1 MKRITIYALLLT
13 LLFSS
18 CGDFLDEY
26 STDQR
31 YCENADD
38 LEALMIG
45 EGFLGFRKDGYYN
58 QGTLSKSILESEA
71 NQSMYFPWIHV
82 VDDDAEAFLVNYVTE
97 DTGTPY
103 YMLGKLANWSED
115 PFSSI
120 QNIQWLDK
128 DWTKLYKH
136 IGALNSIIYQAQEI
150 KGKDRRNEKIELLK
164 HVSGEAHFLRAF
176 YYFYLANA
184 YGLPYSTASAST
196 DFSVPLK
203 VSEVIEDKH
212 FTRATCEEVYQQ
224 IWADLEAAESEL
236 EGYSPTTNPKLRVG
250 IGAVKAFKS
259 RVALYMERYQDA
271 IDATNAFSE
280 LDYKL
285 IDLRQHDSNN
295 SFNNRNSSELIFTTG
310 TYNTC
315 YIFINDSTSQWNG
328 DDNRASSFKASN
340 DLMEKYTAND
350 LRLTTFF
357 MKSAKSKAPLPNKYF
372 VQPGDY
378 NYTDIASDI
387 FSIRYAEVLLN
398 KAEALAMLNK
408 NEEARNTLQLLREKR
423 IVGANISD
431 IPTDNQQLIEFIRTE
446 RRMELC
452 FEGHRWFDL
461 RRYSVNSKYPLS
473 EDFCITHPAYTY
485 DAVSNMNYHTG
496 DYRLES
502 YTKDKAAWVIPIPNA
517 TIIFNEGTLTNLVRE
532 KRNIIN
538 KQ

>member
-1 MKRITIYALLLT
+1 MKRIIIYALLLT

-285 IDLRQHDSNN
+285 IDLRQHESNN

-310 TYNTC
+310 TYNAC

-517 TIIFNEGTLTNLVRE
+517 TITFNEGTLTNLVRE

>member
-1 MKRITIYALLLT
+1 MKIITIYALLLT

-26 STDQR
+26 STDQH

-58 QGTLSKSILESEA
+58 QGTLSKSTLESEA

-150 KGKDRRNEKIELLK
+150 KGKDSRNEKIELLK

-176 YYFYLANA
+176 YYFYLANV

-285 IDLRQHDSNN
+285 IDLRQHDSSN

-310 TYNTC
+310 TYNAC

-517 TIIFNEGTLTNLVRE
+517 TITFNEGTLTNLVRE

>member
-1 MKRITIYALLLT
+1 MKRIIIYALLLT

-176 YYFYLANA
+176 YYFYLANV

-259 RVALYMERYQDA
+259 RVALYMERYLDA

-310 TYNTC
+310 TYNAC

-517 TIIFNEGTLTNLVRE
+517 TITFNEGTLTNLVRE

>member
-150 KGKDRRNEKIELLK
+150 KGKDSRNEKIELLK

-176 YYFYLANA
+176 YYFYLSNA

-224 IWADLEAAESEL
+224 IWTDLEAAESEL

-310 TYNTC
+310 TYNAC

-517 TIIFNEGTLTNLVRE
+517 TITFNEGTLTNLVRE

>member
-45 EGFLGFRKDGYYN
+45 EGFLGFRKDSYYN
-58 QGTLSKSILESEA
+58 QGTLSKSTLESEA

-176 YYFYLANA
+176 YYFYLANV

-310 TYNTC
+310 TYNAC

-517 TIIFNEGTLTNLVRE
+517 TITFNEGTLTNLVRE

>member
-176 YYFYLANA
+176 YYFYLANV

-259 RVALYMERYQDA
+259 RVALYMERYLDA

-310 TYNTC
+310 TYNAC

-357 MKSAKSKAPLPNKYF
+357 MKSAKCKAPLPNKYF

-517 TIIFNEGTLTNLVRE
+517 TITFNEGTLTNLVRE

>member
-150 KGKDRRNEKIELLK
+150 KGKDSRNEKIELLK

-285 IDLRQHDSNN
+285 IDLRQHDSSN

-310 TYNTC
+310 TYNAC

-517 TIIFNEGTLTNLVRE
+517 TITFNEGTLTNLVRE

>member
-18 CGDFLDEY
+18 CGNFLDEY

-176 YYFYLANA
+176 YYFYLANV

-310 TYNTC
+310 TYNAC

-517 TIIFNEGTLTNLVRE
+517 TITFNEGTLTNLVRE

>member
-164 HVSGEAHFLRAF
+164 HISGEAHFLRAF
-176 YYFYLANA
+176 YYFYLANV

-285 IDLRQHDSNN
+285 IDLRQHDSSN

-310 TYNTC
+310 TYNAC

-517 TIIFNEGTLTNLVRE
+517 TITFNEGTLTNLVRE

>member
-1 MKRITIYALLLT
+1 MRRITIYALLLT

-176 YYFYLANA
+176 YYFYLANV

-259 RVALYMERYQDA
+259 RVALYMERYLDA

-310 TYNTC
+310 TYNAC

-517 TIIFNEGTLTNLVRE
+517 TITFNEGTLTNLVRE

>member
-150 KGKDRRNEKIELLK
+150 KGKDSRNEKIELLK

-310 TYNTC
+310 TYNAC

-328 DDNRASSFKASN
+328 DDNRASCFKASN

-473 EDFCITHPAYTY
+473 ENFCITHPAYTY

-517 TIIFNEGTLTNLVRE
+517 TITFNEGTLTNLVRE

>member
-150 KGKDRRNEKIELLK
+150 KGKDSRNEKIELLK

-285 IDLRQHDSNN
+285 IDLRQHDSSN

-310 TYNTC
+310 TYNAC

-328 DDNRASSFKASN
+328 DDNRASCFKASN

-517 TIIFNEGTLTNLVRE
+517 TITFNEGTLTNLVRE

>member
-150 KGKDRRNEKIELLK
+150 KGKDSRNEKIELLK

-176 YYFYLANA
+176 YYFYLANV

-259 RVALYMERYQDA
+259 RVALYMERYLDA

-285 IDLRQHDSNN
+285 IDLRQHDSSN

-310 TYNTC
+310 TYNAC

-517 TIIFNEGTLTNLVRE
+517 TITFNEGTLTNLVRE

>member
-310 TYNTC
+310 TYNAC

-328 DDNRASSFKASN
+328 DDNRASCFKASN

-502 YTKDKAAWVIPIPNA
+502 YTKDKAAWVIPIPNT
-517 TIIFNEGTLTNLVRE
+517 TITFNEGTLTNLVRE

>member
-150 KGKDRRNEKIELLK
+150 KGKDSRNEKIELLK

-212 FTRATCEEVYQQ
+212 FTRATCKEVYQQ

-310 TYNTC
+310 TYNAC

-328 DDNRASSFKASN
+328 DDNRASCFKASN

-423 IVGANISD
+423 IVDANISD

-517 TIIFNEGTLTNLVRE
+517 TITFNEGTLTNLVRE

>member
-310 TYNTC
+310 TYNAC

-517 TIIFNEGTLTNLVRE
+517 TITFNEGTLTNLVRE

>member
-176 YYFYLANA
+176 YYFYLANV

-259 RVALYMERYQDA
+259 RVALYMERYLDA

-310 TYNTC
+310 TYNAC

-473 EDFCITHPAYTY
+473 EDFCITHPAYSY

-517 TIIFNEGTLTNLVRE
+517 TITFNEGTLTNLVRE

>member
-1 MKRITIYALLLT
+1 MKIITIYALLLT
-13 LLFSS
+13 LFFSS

-58 QGTLSKSILESEA
+58 QGTLSKSTLESEA

-150 KGKDRRNEKIELLK
+150 KGKDSRNEKIELLK

-176 YYFYLANA
+176 YYFYLANV

-310 TYNTC
+310 TYNAC

-517 TIIFNEGTLTNLVRE
+517 TITFNEGTLTNLVRE

>member
-310 TYNTC
+310 TYNAC

-431 IPTDNQQLIEFIRTE
+431 IPTNNQQLIEFIRTE

-517 TIIFNEGTLTNLVRE
+517 TITFNEGTLTNLVRE

>member
-38 LEALMIG
+38 LEALIIG
-45 EGFLGFRKDGYYN
+45 EGFLGFRKDSYYN
-58 QGTLSKSILESEA
+58 QGTLSKSTLESEA

-176 YYFYLANA
+176 YYFYLANV

-224 IWADLEAAESEL
+224 IWTDLEAAESEL

-310 TYNTC
+310 TYNAC

-328 DDNRASSFKASN
+328 DDNRASFFKASN

-517 TIIFNEGTLTNLVRE
+517 TITFNEGTLTNLVRE

>member
-176 YYFYLANA
+176 YYFYLANV

-259 RVALYMERYQDA
+259 RVALYMERYLDA

-310 TYNTC
+310 TYNAC

-517 TIIFNEGTLTNLVRE
+517 TITFNEGTLTNLVRE

-538 KQ
+538 KL

>member
-1 MKRITIYALLLT
+1 MKIITIYALLLT

-38 LEALMIG
+38 LEALIIG
-45 EGFLGFRKDGYYN
+45 EGFLGFRKDSYYN
-58 QGTLSKSILESEA
+58 QGTLSKSTLESEA

-176 YYFYLANA
+176 YYFYLANV

-224 IWADLEAAESEL
+224 IWTDLEAAESEL

-310 TYNTC
+310 TYNAC

-517 TIIFNEGTLTNLVRE
+517 TITFNEGTLTNLVRE

>member
-176 YYFYLANA
+176 YYFYLANV

-259 RVALYMERYQDA
+259 RVALYMERYLDA

-310 TYNTC
+310 TYNAC

-502 YTKDKAAWVIPIPNA
+502 YTKDKAAWIIPIPNA
-517 TIIFNEGTLTNLVRE
+517 TITFNEGTLTNLVRE

>member
-176 YYFYLANA
+176 YYFYLANV

-310 TYNTC
+310 TYNAC

-517 TIIFNEGTLTNLVRE
+517 TITFNEGTLTNLVRE

>member
-58 QGTLSKSILESEA
+58 QGTLSKSTLESEA

-150 KGKDRRNEKIELLK
+150 KGKDSRNEKIELLK

-310 TYNTC
+310 TYNAC

-328 DDNRASSFKASN
+328 DDNRASCFKASN

-517 TIIFNEGTLTNLVRE
+517 TITFNEGTLTNLVRE

>member
-150 KGKDRRNEKIELLK
+150 KGKDSRNEKIELLK

-176 YYFYLANA
+176 YYFYLANV

-285 IDLRQHDSNN
+285 IDLRQHDSSN

-310 TYNTC
+310 TYNAC

-517 TIIFNEGTLTNLVRE
+517 TITFNEGTLTNLVRE

>member
-45 EGFLGFRKDGYYN
+45 EGFLGFRKDSYYN
-58 QGTLSKSILESEA
+58 QGTLSKSTLESEA

-150 KGKDRRNEKIELLK
+150 KGKDSRNEKIELLK

-285 IDLRQHDSNN
+285 IDLRQHDSSN

-310 TYNTC
+310 TYNAC

-517 TIIFNEGTLTNLVRE
+517 TITFNEGTLTNLVRE

>member
-38 LEALMIG
+38 LEALIIG

-150 KGKDRRNEKIELLK
+150 KGKDSRNEKIELLK

-176 YYFYLANA
+176 YYFYLANV

-285 IDLRQHDSNN
+285 IDLRQHDSSN

-310 TYNTC
+310 TYNAC

-517 TIIFNEGTLTNLVRE
+517 TITFNEGTLTNLVRE

>member
-38 LEALMIG
+38 LEALIIG
-45 EGFLGFRKDGYYN
+45 EGFLGFRKDSYYN
-58 QGTLSKSILESEA
+58 QGTLSKSTLESEA

-176 YYFYLANA
+176 YYFYLANV

-310 TYNTC
+310 TYNAC

-517 TIIFNEGTLTNLVRE
+517 TITFNEGTLTNLVRE

>member
-310 TYNTC
+310 TYNAC

-328 DDNRASSFKASN
+328 DDNRASCFKASN

-517 TIIFNEGTLTNLVRE
+517 TITFNEGTLTNLVRE

>member
-103 YMLGKLANWSED
+103 YMLGKLSNWSED

-176 YYFYLANA
+176 YYFYLANV

-259 RVALYMERYQDA
+259 RVALYMERYLDA

-310 TYNTC
+310 TYNAC

-517 TIIFNEGTLTNLVRE
+517 TITFNEGTLTNLVRE

>member
-58 QGTLSKSILESEA
+58 QGTLSKSTLESEA

-176 YYFYLANA
+176 YYFYLANV

-259 RVALYMERYQDA
+259 RVALYMERYLDA

-310 TYNTC
+310 TYNAC

-517 TIIFNEGTLTNLVRE
+517 TITFNEGTLTNLVRE
-532 KRNIIN
+532 KRNII

>member
-58 QGTLSKSILESEA
+58 QGTLSKSTLESEA

-310 TYNTC
+310 TYNAC

-517 TIIFNEGTLTNLVRE
+517 TITFNEGTLTNLVRE

>member
-58 QGTLSKSILESEA
+58 QGTLSKSTLESEA

-150 KGKDRRNEKIELLK
+150 KGKDSRNEKIELLK

-212 FTRATCEEVYQQ
+212 FTRATCEEVYQR

-285 IDLRQHDSNN
+285 IDLRQHDSSN

-310 TYNTC
+310 TYNAC

-517 TIIFNEGTLTNLVRE
+517 TITFNEGTLTNLVRE

>member
-176 YYFYLANA
+176 YYFYLANV

-259 RVALYMERYQDA
+259 RVALYMERYLDA

-310 TYNTC
+310 TYNAC

-461 RRYSVNSKYPLS
+461 RRYSINSKYPLS

-517 TIIFNEGTLTNLVRE
+517 TITFNEGTLTNLVRE

>member
-259 RVALYMERYQDA
+259 RVALYMERYLDA

-310 TYNTC
+310 TYNAC

-517 TIIFNEGTLTNLVRE
+517 TITFNEGTLTNLVRE

>member
-176 YYFYLANA
+176 YYFYLANV

-259 RVALYMERYQDA
+259 RVALYMERYLDA

-310 TYNTC
+310 TYNAC

-517 TIIFNEGTLTNLVRE
+517 TITFNEGTLTNLVRE

>member
-517 TIIFNEGTLTNLVRE
+517 TITFNEGTLTNLVRE